1 MAKNIIPSPLI
12 KIPYNIRIILIMI
25 LIKTITIRRN
35 GEKTISL
42 PYFV

>member
-1 MAKNIIPSPLI
+1 MAKNIIPFPLI
-12 KIPYNIRIILIMI
+12 KIPYNIRIIL
-25 LIKTITIRRN
+25 TITIRRN